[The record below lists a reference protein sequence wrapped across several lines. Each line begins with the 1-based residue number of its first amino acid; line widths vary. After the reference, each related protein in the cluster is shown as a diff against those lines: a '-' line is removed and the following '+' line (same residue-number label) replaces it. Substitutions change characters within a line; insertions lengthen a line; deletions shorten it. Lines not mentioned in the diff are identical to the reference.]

1 MLTLWC
7 LGGYNIFQMSEHQA
21 MDTNAMLPVGAVL
34 QMGKYRIDGYLAS
47 GGFGNT
53 YVITNLQFD
62 EQYALKEFFI
72 RGISERDDNNTTVS
86 VSNRTNITQ
95 FEGQKEKFKKEAR
108 RLRKLH
114 NPHIIGVHDLF
125 EENGT
130 AYYVMDFVDGESL
143 AARLKR
149 TQTPLSEQE
158 TLDVLSQVLEALSE
172 VHSMDIWHLDL
183 KPANILIDKHGN
195 VALIDFGSSKQFAAD
210 GSGATTTSMCYTPG
224 YAPTEQVDQNM
235 ERIGAWTDL
244 YSLGAT
250 LYNLLTNQQ
259 PPSVSDIQDGDAF
272 IFPSEVSEKTRY
284 MITWMMKPK
293 RSLRPQSVT
302 EVRDFLQKPF
312 VTDKP
317 KVEEY
322 DDTTRFVNSAPKEV
336 VHEEETPTEEEE
348 ASIEYDFSDLE
359 EKPYKKWIITSIIC
373 LALVAGGYYYFSP
386 KTTNTA
392 SSSEVVDLI
401 ANNYLKTESQEID
414 DTPESK
420 KAARSTRKI
429 DKGKATD
436 KKDVKR
442 ETTPNDETSKTVKKF
457 SYTSAIG
464 TYSYTGSLDDKGR
477 PHGTGTASF
486 SGGSYTGNF
495 VHGEMSGSGTLR
507 NSNGT
512 FKGTFSNNYFVNGR
526 YTATNGTYF
535 VGSFSGGKPA
545 NGTWYDEN
553 GIKIE

>member
-1 MLTLWC
+1 
-7 LGGYNIFQMSEHQA
+7 MSEHQA
-21 MDTNAMLPVGAVL
+21 MDTNAMLPVGSIL
-34 QMGKYRIDGYLAS
+34 QMGKYRIDSYLAS

-62 EQYALKEFFI
+62 ERYALKEFFI

-86 VSNRTNITQ
+86 VSNRTNISQ

-130 AYYVMDFVDGESL
+130 AYYVMDYIDGESL

-149 TQTPLSEQE
+149 THTPLSEQE
-158 TLDVLSQVLEALSE
+158 TLDVLSQVLVALSE
-172 VHSMDIWHLDL
+172 IHNMGIWHLDL
-183 KPANILIDKHGN
+183 KPANILIDKHGS
-195 VALIDFGSSKQFAAD
+195 VALIDFGSSKQFTAD
-210 GSGATTTSMCYTPG
+210 GSGTTTTSMCYTPG
-224 YAPTEQVDQNM
+224 YAPTEQVDQNL

-272 IFPSEVSEKTRY
+272 DFPFEVSEKTRY
-284 MITWMMKPK
+284 LVAWMMKPQ
-293 RSLRPQSVT
+293 RSLRPQSVA
-302 EVRDFLQKPF
+302 EVQDFLQKPF
-312 VTDKP
+312 VIEKP
-317 KVEEY
+317 QVEEY
-322 DDTTRFVNSAPKEV
+322 DDTTRFVKSVPKEDID
-336 VHEEETPTEEEE
+336 EKE
-348 ASIEYDFSDLE
+348 APVEYDFSDLE
-359 EKPYKKWIITSIIC
+359 EKPYKKWIIMAVVCIMAI
-373 LALVAGGYYYFSP
+373 VGVYFYYSKP
-386 KTTNTA
+386 SAKTA
-392 SSSEVVDLI
+392 SITEVVDSIVNAYKKTDFGETDGIQGKKMASKSTEKI
-401 ANNYLKTESQEID
+401 A
-414 DTPESK
+414 
-420 KAARSTRKI
+420 
-429 DKGKATD
+429 KGKAKD
-436 KKDVKR
+436 KK
-442 ETTPNDETSKTVKKF
+442 EVKKENSQKDEILKTAQNL

-464 TYSYTGSLDDKGR
+464 TYSYTGPLDGKGR
-477 PHGTGTASF
+477 PHGKGTAKF
-486 SGGSYTGNF
+486 SGGSYTGSF

>member
-1 MLTLWC
+1 
-7 LGGYNIFQMSEHQA
+7 
-21 MDTNAMLPVGAVL
+21 
-34 QMGKYRIDGYLAS
+34 
-47 GGFGNT
+47 
-53 YVITNLQFD
+53 
-62 EQYALKEFFI
+62 
-72 RGISERDDNNTTVS
+72 
-86 VSNRTNITQ
+86 
-95 FEGQKEKFKKEAR
+95 
-108 RLRKLH
+108 
-114 NPHIIGVHDLF
+114 
-125 EENGT
+125 
-130 AYYVMDFVDGESL
+130 
-143 AARLKR
+143 
-149 TQTPLSEQE
+149 
-158 TLDVLSQVLEALSE
+158 
-172 VHSMDIWHLDL
+172 MDIWHLDL